1 MRQTIAFCCL
11 ALAVLAARAEVID
24 IDNAELARLMKSGI
38 TVIDIRTQPE
48 WEETGIL
55 PDSKLLTFF
64 DERGKADPA
73 AWLAKVK
80 PLASPDQ
87 PVIVICRSGNRT
99 KPSAS
104 SFRSRP
110 ATPRS
115 ITSGTASRVG
125 SRTRAPSSPRQRRWP
140 PVAPRKLA
148 ESGRRPQALR
158 QLPVLAGRAPAR
170 RDARYRHGRCGNRDR
185 PLHWRRLGQLRTPS
199 ALRLRPLEAVA
210 GARPNCRRLPVKCQI
225 DGLPVAWPQ

>member
-1 MRQTIAFCCL
+1 LDYPREGTATKPTDYNQQILIEETAMRETIAFCCL

-99 KPSAS
+99 KPVSQFLSQQAGYAKVYNVKS
-104 SFRSRP
+104 GLKGWLSDKGAVVA
-110 ATPRS
+110 ATQS
-115 ITSGTASRVG
+115 IAAC
-125 SRTRAPSSPRQRRWP
+125 RAT
-140 PVAPRKLA
+140 KT
-148 ESGRRPQALR
+148 
-158 QLPVLAGRAPAR
+158 
-170 RDARYRHGRCGNRDR
+170 C
-185 PLHWRRLGQLRTPS
+185 
-199 ALRLRPLEAVA
+199 
-210 GARPNCRRLPVKCQI
+210 
-225 DGLPVAWPQ
+225 